1 MSLSCMF
8 VDSDFPWVRRCGR
21 RLEVLWSKLPP
32 APRASRLEA
41 TYGYKGFLSVGASDA
56 LIKLDHR
63 MQNWRAVGS
72 YPRSQRLGQHQS

>member
-8 VDSDFPWVRRCGR
+8 VDSNFPWVRRCGR

-72 YPRSQRLGQHQS
+72 HPRSQRLGQHQS